1 MRGAART
8 GGGRPRH
15 CQCRDI
21 TARVGA
27 DSRGG
32 GVITTLRNTRA
43 IACALAWTL
52 VLVLFAG
59 PAFALGLG
67 RIEVKSQRDEP
78 LLAEIE
84 IISSDAAEL
93 DQLQARLASPDTFA
107 RIGLEPPQGIVSN
120 LQFTVALDARG
131 RPVIRV
137 TSDAPVQQSLL
148 TFLVE
153 VDWGQG
159 RLVRE
164 YSALLDA
171 PQTVSAPAQPPIQ
184 APVAAPG
191 NTIVRQAET
200 PAAPAPE
207 PSAEATP
214 EADAVAATAAPA
226 PEPEPAPP
234 DARVAPSPSPTAAAP
249 PAADEYGPVQA
260 GDTLGGIA
268 AGMRAEGET
277 LDQAMVAL
285 FRANPEAFIAGNL
298 NLMRQGVVL
307 RMPQGPERTQYSA
320 AEATAVVREQ
330 IGQWREM
337 RRPAPQPEAV
347 AAAPADAGAADPG
360 AAQAPRVA
368 GARLEI
374 VPPGEGG
381 GQQAGT
387 RSGIDA
393 GGEGDMLRQEL
404 QQKDEALAARAA
416 EVEELKARV
425 ADLEKLQAQQQ
436 QLISLKDSELAAAQ
450 QRLADSNARPA
461 ATVADAAPGN
471 TATASPSGDTGSV
484 LAWVG
489 LALVLAAMLAW
500 WLLRRRAARPAPRV
514 FDTAALAAGMPAS
527 PTVPPAAP
535 GPAPTPLV
543 PPAPAAAPSWNV
555 PAAGA
560 VVAAPP
566 WHADDEAPVAAPVP
580 AAASA
585 PPVPPVDAPA
595 APPVTPVA
603 SGPAVAAVD
612 AQRDDGRAAV
622 ADSGRERIELARA
635 YVDLGDIETARGL
648 LEEVAG
654 GGDRALRDEASRL
667 LRELA

>member
-1 MRGAART
+1 
-8 GGGRPRH
+8 
-15 CQCRDI
+15 
-21 TARVGA
+21 
-27 DSRGG
+27 
-32 GVITTLRNTRA
+32 VITTLRNTRA
-43 IACALAWTL
+43 AACALAWTL

-84 IISSDAAEL
+84 IISSDPAEL
-93 DQLQARLASPDTFA
+93 DRLQARLASPDTFA

-137 TSDAPVQQSLL
+137 TSDAPVQQPLL

-191 NTIVRQAET
+191 NTVVRPAEAPVAPTPEPQAE
-200 PAAPAPE
+200 
-207 PSAEATP
+207 
-214 EADAVAATAAPA
+214 AATAETETAAGVPAAAQA
-226 PEPEPAPP
+226 PEPEPV
-234 DARVAPSPSPTAAAP
+234 DTRVAPTPAPPAPAAAP
-249 PAADEYGPVQA
+249 TADEYGPVQA

-285 FRANPEAFIAGNL
+285 FRANPGAFIAGNL

-307 RMPQGPERTQYSA
+307 RMPQGAERTQYSA
-320 AEATAVVREQ
+320 AEATALVREQ

-347 AAAPADAGAADPG
+347 AAASTDADAATTGPAA
-360 AAQAPRVA
+360 APRVA

-381 GQQAGT
+381 SQQAGT

-404 QQKDEALAARAA
+404 QQKDEALAVRAA

-450 QRLADSNARPA
+450 QRLAETNDRPA
-461 ATVADAAPGN
+461 ATVAEAATGAPAAD
-471 TATASPSGDTGSV
+471 TAGTGTM
-484 LAWVG
+484 LAWAG
-489 LALVLAAMLAW
+489 GALVLAAVLAW

-514 FDTAALAAGMPAS
+514 FDTAALASGMPAAPS
-527 PTVPPAAP
+527 VPPAVP
-535 GPAPTPLV
+535 GPAPAPLV
-543 PPAPAAAPSWNV
+543 PPAPAPVPSWNA
-555 PAAGA
+555 PTATATAA
-560 VVAAPP
+560 AAPP
-566 WHADDEAPVAAPVP
+566 WHAGDDAP
-580 AAASA
+580 A
-585 PPVPPVDAPA
+585 PPAPPPPTAGDVDAPE
-595 APPVTPVA
+595 APDTG
-603 SGPAVAAVD
+603 GPAL
-612 AQRDDGRAAV
+612 

-635 YVDLGDIETARGL
+635 YVDLGDTETARGL

-654 GGDRALRDEASRL
+654 SGDPMLRDEASRL